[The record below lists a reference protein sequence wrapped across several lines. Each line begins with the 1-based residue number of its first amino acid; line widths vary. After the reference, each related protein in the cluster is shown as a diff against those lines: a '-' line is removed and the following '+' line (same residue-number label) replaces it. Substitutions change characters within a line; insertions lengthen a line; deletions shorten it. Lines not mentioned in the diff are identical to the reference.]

1 MKQTPQQKAVA
12 SKMRR
17 DHPDMSVRQIVAHL
31 SIKPGS
37 APGRQ
42 NRLIKRGGY

>member
-31 SIKPGS
+31 SINPE
-37 APGRQ
+37 ALRAGR
-42 NRLIKRGGY
+42 IG